1 MLRLFAGLVAL
12 FVTGCSIPE
21 LERSEP
27 TITMAPASAT
37 APSASPV
44 SEPKPKVRTLAEAR
58 KTQIEFKGSAF
69 PQYDRK
75 IVDAVQKRW
84 YELLATVPTQ
94 ASGKVVVEFRLVY
107 DGRVAELRI
116 AEAEF
121 TGVAIELCK
130 QAVLDSAPFQPWPSS
145 MREIFPMGRRDVRFT
160 FQYHGP

>member
-1 MLRLFAGLVAL
+1 MTPAL
-12 FVTGCSIPE
+12 
-21 LERSEP
+21 
-27 TITMAPASAT
+27 AT

-44 SEPKPKVRTLAEAR
+44 TEPTPKVRTLAEAR

-94 ASGKVVVEFRLVY
+94 ASGKVVVEFRLVN
-107 DGRVAELRI
+107 DGRVAELRV
-116 AEAEF
+116 AEAEV

-130 QAVLDSAPFQPWPSS
+130 RALLDSAPFEPWPSP

-160 FQYHGP
+160 FYYYAP